1 MKRRKL
7 YATLHGAFLVAAL
20 LVATSATAQITA
32 ANDHLIVPGE
42 RVGPFALGMTEAAL
56 QKVGKPSARSSYSGR
71 MTSTGQ
77 SWDSVRYCYYSEFLC
92 ADVASKTGTVVDIW
106 LGSDGNCKGYHT
118 ADNMGC
124 GMTLN
129 DATRSLLWGEPI
141 SSYVNSF
148 DENNRGKVMIAYFRN
163 AHAFTKLELVPQFW
177 SEASPI
183 SDTVQWID
191 IVDQNYDHFHKAG
204 D

>member
-1 MKRRKL
+1 MMKRL
-7 YATLHGAFLVAAL
+7 CGAIFGAAFLI
-20 LVATSATAQITA
+20 ATSTA
-32 ANDHLIVPGE
+32 AQVTAPNDHLIVPGE

-71 MTSTGQ
+71 MTPAGQ
-77 SWDSVRYCYYSEFLC
+77 SWDSVRYCYYEETVC

-106 LGSDGNCKGYHT
+106 LGSDGNCHGYHT

-141 SSYVNSF
+141 SSYVNTF
-148 DENNRGKVMIAYFRN
+148 DENNRGKIMIAYFRN
-163 AHAFTKLELVPQFW
+163 ARAFTKLELVPQFW

-191 IVDQNYDHFHKAG
+191 IVDQNYDHYHKSG

>member
-1 MKRRKL
+1 MKKRL
-7 YATLHGAFLVAAL
+7 YGVIVGTAL
-20 LVATSATAQITA
+20 LIAASATAQVTA
-32 ANDHLIVPGE
+32 PNDHLIVPGE

-56 QKVGKPSARSSYSGR
+56 LKVGKPSSRSSSSGR
-71 MTSTGQ
+71 MTATGQ
-77 SWDSVRYCYYSEFLC
+77 SWDAVRYCYYGEFIC

-106 LGSDGNCKGYHT
+106 LGSDGDCKGYRT
-118 ADNMGC
+118 KDNMGC

-129 DATRSLLWGEPI
+129 DATTSLLWGEPI

-163 AHAFTKLELVPQFW
+163 THAFTKLELVPQFW

-183 SDTVQWID
+183 SETVQWID
-191 IVDQNYDHFHKAG
+191 IVDQNYDHFHKSG